1 MYSRLRRNTS
11 QKKTLMKSLVASLII
26 HERIYTTESKAK
38 ELKRIFDKVVN
49 LGKKNDLASKRKA
62 LLLFFNQNIN
72 NKIQKNILQKLF
84 QDISKRYLDR
94 NSGYTRII
102 KSEYRKG
109 DSAPM
114 AFISLV

>member
-11 QKKTLMKSLVASLII
+11 QKKSLMKSLVSSLII
-26 HERIYTTESKAK
+26 YERIYTTESKAK
-38 ELKRIFDKVVN
+38 ELKKIFDKVIN
-49 LGKKNDLASKRKA
+49 LSKKTNFNTKRKV
-62 LLLFFNQNIN
+62 LLLFFNQKIN
-72 NKIQKNILQKLF
+72 EKQTILQKLF
-84 QDISKRYLDR
+84 QDLSKRYPNR

-102 KSEYRKG
+102 KSEYRRG